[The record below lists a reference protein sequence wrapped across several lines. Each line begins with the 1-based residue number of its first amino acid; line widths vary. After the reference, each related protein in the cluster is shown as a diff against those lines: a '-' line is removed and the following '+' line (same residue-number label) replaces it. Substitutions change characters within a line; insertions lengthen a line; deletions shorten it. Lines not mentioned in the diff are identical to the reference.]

1 MSEKRPLCLLVDGI
15 GVLNAKINGT
25 YTDSTQG
32 SAGSPS
38 QRLRARCQWWETDE
52 QDKYEGQ

>member
-1 MSEKRPLCLLVDGI
+1 MSEKRPLCVLVDGL

-38 QRLRARCQWWETDE
+38 QRLRARWWETDE